1 MHETMTALKGSTQP
15 PMTLMTLGLM
25 GLLPSALQAPVMDL
39 FSRKGSAV
47 VSNVPGPQSPL
58 YMCGQ
63 RVSEMHFWVPQS
75 GTIGLGVSILSY
87 AGQVHFGL
95 IADRNL
101 VRDPDRVVE
110 KFAPE
115 FEKLLLAV
123 TVGVLAAGKGHAR
136 SRGKPGRGRADQR
149 Q

>member
-1 MHETMTALKGSTQP
+1 MTSLKGSVQP
-15 PMTLMTLGLM
+15 PMTLMVLGLM
-25 GLLPSALQAPVMDL
+25 GLLPSALQAPVLDL

-58 YMCGQ
+58 YICGQ

-75 GTIGLGVSILSY
+75 GTIGIGVSILSY

-101 VRDPDRVVE
+101 VKDPDRVVR

-123 TVGVLAAGKGHAR
+123 TVGVLASGKGRGAA
-136 SRGKPGRGRADQR
+136 RGKPGRRRADR
-149 Q
+149 RE

>member
-1 MHETMTALKGSTQP
+1 
-15 PMTLMTLGLM
+15 MTLMVLGLM
-25 GLLPSALQAPVMDL
+25 GLLPSALQAPVLEM

-58 YMCGQ
+58 YVCGQ

-95 IADRNL
+95 IADRQL
-101 VRDPDRVVE
+101 VTDPGRIVG
-110 KFAPE
+110 KFGPE
-115 FEKLLLAV
+115 FRKLLLAARAGAP
-123 TVGVLAAGKGHAR
+123 TSGKGRAAAR
-136 SRGKPGRGRADQR
+136 GRPGRRRPLTGAGQNRKSP
-149 Q
+149 